1 MALIRSGFYLTSFFG
16 LGYAMMNFISLNEE
30 KVRAELKPLIA
41 DEVEENKKNKL
52 FMDALKAAAEDK
64 KPMYLRKGKEN
75 S

>member
-1 MALIRSGFYLTSFFG
+1 
-16 LGYAMMNFISLNEE
+16 MMNFISLNEE